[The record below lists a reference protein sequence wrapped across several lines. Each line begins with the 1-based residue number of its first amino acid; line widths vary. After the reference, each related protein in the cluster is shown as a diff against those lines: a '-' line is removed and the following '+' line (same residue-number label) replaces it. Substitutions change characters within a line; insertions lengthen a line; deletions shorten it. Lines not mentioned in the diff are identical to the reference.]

1 MWLTRIFI
9 FFFIAINI
17 FSLQSTAQT
26 GSPYL
31 THYTDQQWQQN
42 KNWSITQDHHNNMIL
57 ANRKGII
64 VFSENKR
71 SYIQTPSMPF
81 FLKRDDK
88 TDTVY
93 VACRKRFGY
102 LQKDPQGVY
111 QYKDIYINDNEE
123 DFTNILFSDSTIY
136 FMGNENIIR
145 INRKNHN
152 IDKTW
157 NADAKQQFTGLFK
170 DSKDIFI
177 NVWEEGL
184 YKLDSDTL
192 FPVVSGFWTSNDYI
206 LFSIKYDEKN
216 LLIGTEDNELYLFNG
231 YKFYRY
237 KPESYSYLKRST
249 IMGATNISKNRMA
262 IGTIAGGVVI
272 IDKNTDKTIYTINY
286 PSGLPVDEV
295 YALSTDKNEGL
306 WISHDKGL
314 TRAALELPVKNMLD
328 YPGLEGKPLHS
339 AQVDSTLYVATTN
352 SIYYLTREKQYQTE
366 TITVKEEISEKEKE
380 KEKEEKTKEKEEKS
394 DNIFR
399 KIADKLFKK
408 DDQERE
414 ATEKQDKE
422 ESKQYKYR
430 QKEIYSL
437 ESINYIFKE
446 TETIDGKYNQLL
458 PFNNGLLVA
467 TNNGLFYINNQKE
480 SKPVI
485 EHKSIYHIT
494 QGTDSTQILVAT
506 QEGLRK
512 VKFEDQSWTQTNPA
526 PALNKRIYSSAVLDS
541 LTIWA
546 GGEDTAYRIKI
557 MNEGKNIIKKY
568 NINTKYPEKYKVSK
582 YKDSIYVLLDEGIYK
597 YQKHADSLAP
607 YNIFENTTDEELT
620 NYSYILSQP
629 NHIWIN
635 NQYNWRKLSHK
646 KVDSSAINAYLNLF
660 TSIENIYLENDFAWI
675 TTSDGLYRINL
686 KKGLPKDKN
695 FRAYISSIAVEDGSR
710 LKIKDLHFNKENKA
724 LEFHVSAPNY
734 LRQNKTQYQYHIEGM
749 MEGWSQW
756 RNSPTIQLFTQK
768 GTYTIKARAKNIWG
782 DIQETQTINLSVPP
796 PFTETIWFYGIVSI
810 AVVLLAIAI
819 IKAREKKLQHD
830 KKILEAKVR
839 ERTRTIEDQKEEIKI
854 QRDDIEKK
862 KNNLQQKN
870 EEITDSIEYASRIQG
885 ALLPAEQNFHDSFS
899 DYFILFKPRDI
910 VSGDFYWIA
919 HKDKK
924 VFVTAADCTGHGVP
938 GAFMSMLGVSF
949 LNEIV
954 KERDTHNHYTAS
966 QILDELRK
974 MVKDSLHQTSN
985 NSKSKDGLDLAF
997 CIIDFESNKIQYAGA
1012 HNPLFIFRNNGEFE
1026 EIKADRMPI
1035 GVYLKKEEK
1044 PFTNN
1049 TINFQKGDT
1058 FYMFSDGYED
1068 QFGGPQDKKFKKKNL
1083 KNLLSDIYDRSM
1095 DEQNRLLDHNF
1106 EEWKGDRIQTDDVIM
1121 LGFRV

>member
-1 MWLTRIFI
+1 MRLTGIFI

-88 TDTVY
+88 TDSVY

-136 FMGNENIIR
+136 FMGDENIIR

-152 IDKTW
+152 IDKIWDTGA
-157 NADAKQQFTGLFK
+157 NRQFTGLFK

-177 NVWEEGL
+177 NVWEKGL

-206 LFSIKYDEKN
+206 LFSIQYDEEN
-216 LLIGTEDNELYLFNG
+216 LLIGTEDNEMYLFNG

-249 IMGATNISKNRMA
+249 IIGATNISKNRMA

-339 AQVDSTLYVATTN
+339 AQVDSTLYVTTTN

-380 KEKEEKTKEKEEKS
+380 KEEKTKEKKEKS

-408 DDQERE
+408 DDQEKE
-414 ATEKQDKE
+414 ATEKQNKE

-446 TETIDGKYNQLL
+446 AEIIDGKYNQLL

-480 SKPVI
+480 STPVL
-485 EHKSIYHIT
+485 ENKSIYHIT
-494 QGTDSTQILVAT
+494 RGPDSSQILVAT

-512 VKFEDQSWTQTNPA
+512 VKFEDQSWIQTNPA

-541 LTIWA
+541 ATIWA

-568 NINTKYPEKYKVSK
+568 NITTKYPEKYRVSK

-597 YQKHADSLAP
+597 YQKHTDSLAP

-620 NYSYILSQP
+620 NYS
-629 NHIWIN
+629 
-635 NQYNWRKLSHK
+635 
-646 KVDSSAINAYLNLF
+646 
-660 TSIENIYLENDFAWI
+660 
-675 TTSDGLYRINL
+675 
-686 KKGLPKDKN
+686 
-695 FRAYISSIAVEDGSR
+695 
-710 LKIKDLHFNKENKA
+710 
-724 LEFHVSAPNY
+724 
-734 LRQNKTQYQYHIEGM
+734 
-749 MEGWSQW
+749 
-756 RNSPTIQLFTQK
+756 
-768 GTYTIKARAKNIWG
+768 
-782 DIQETQTINLSVPP
+782 
-796 PFTETIWFYGIVSI
+796 
-810 AVVLLAIAI
+810 
-819 IKAREKKLQHD
+819 
-830 KKILEAKVR
+830 
-839 ERTRTIEDQKEEIKI
+839 
-854 QRDDIEKK
+854 
-862 KNNLQQKN
+862 
-870 EEITDSIEYASRIQG
+870 
-885 ALLPAEQNFHDSFS
+885 
-899 DYFILFKPRDI
+899 
-910 VSGDFYWIA
+910 
-919 HKDKK
+919 
-924 VFVTAADCTGHGVP
+924 
-938 GAFMSMLGVSF
+938 
-949 LNEIV
+949 
-954 KERDTHNHYTAS
+954 
-966 QILDELRK
+966 
-974 MVKDSLHQTSN
+974 
-985 NSKSKDGLDLAF
+985 
-997 CIIDFESNKIQYAGA
+997 
-1012 HNPLFIFRNNGEFE
+1012 
-1026 EIKADRMPI
+1026 
-1035 GVYLKKEEK
+1035 
-1044 PFTNN
+1044 
-1049 TINFQKGDT
+1049 
-1058 FYMFSDGYED
+1058 
-1068 QFGGPQDKKFKKKNL
+1068 
-1083 KNLLSDIYDRSM
+1083 
-1095 DEQNRLLDHNF
+1095 
-1106 EEWKGDRIQTDDVIM
+1106 
-1121 LGFRV
+1121 